1 MPRWPRFLVRRRR
14 RPVRTPTAA
23 YRTHKETA
31 RTLLTQRVLFYA
43 PLVGVTP
50 GRIAIRDT
58 RRSWGSCSSKGNLNF
73 NYKLL
78 FLPACWRDY
87 IVVHELCHLH
97 HLNHSAAFWA
107 EVGRIMPDYRDR
119 ALALR
124 AFERTHGTSVVVL
137 QKAVSI
143 HQCPSCAL
151 QDRQDAI
158 LVG

>member
-14 RPVRTPTAA
+14 RARRVPAA
-23 YRTHKETA
+23 TYLAHKEIA
-31 RTLLTQRVLFYA
+31 RAVLTERVRLFA

-107 EVGRIMPDYRDR
+107 EVARIMPDYRDR

-124 AFERTHGTSVVVL
+124 QFERTHGTAVVVL
-137 QKAVSI
+137 QKVAGT
-143 HQCPSCAL
+143 HLCPSCAS
-151 QDRQDAI
+151 QDKQDVI
-158 LVG
+158 LIA